1 MSYRLKFDEP
11 VDKGWRRIVHEQI
24 ATAIELLSTGADR
37 ATAIHETRKGMKRIR
52 ALLKLLRSGL
62 SEADYKR
69 ENARFAGI
77 ARLLSDVRDAA
88 VLIATATELSKSTS
102 GKPRAAALALAE
114 QARLNA
120 QSRPRKSRTREGA
133 APDGVA
139 QAIAAL
145 KRAAKAV
152 DDLKLEQRSFSVV
165 RRGVARSYR
174 AGRRAMLR
182 AYDTGD
188 DEEFHEWRKHVQAHW
203 RHMGLL
209 SRAWP
214 DLFAARMQ
222 LAKEMS
228 DLLGADHDL
237 FVLIEQ
243 ARRGR
248 RLDRSGVDGLIK
260 AAEAR
265 QSELRAELH
274 AKGAALFTE
283 ETDGFVA
290 RMEAYWAAAKASRK
304 LARAAERAQRKS
316 GKSASDGEPR
326 RLPPQRAKVRTQA

>member
-24 ATAIELLSTGADR
+24 AAAIELLSSGADP

-69 ENARFAGI
+69 ENARYAGI
-77 ARLLSDVRDAA
+77 SRLLSDARDAA
-88 VLIATATELSKSTS
+88 VLIATATELSKSTA

-114 QARLNA
+114 EARHNA
-120 QSRPRKSRTREGA
+120 QSRPHKPRVRGGSSHDA
-133 APDGVA
+133 VV

-145 KRAAKAV
+145 KKAAKAV
-152 DDLKLEQRSFSVV
+152 DKLELEQRSFSVV
-165 RRGVARSYR
+165 RRGVAKSYR
-174 AGRRAMLR
+174 AGRRAMQR
-182 AYDTGD
+182 AYETGE

-237 FVLIEQ
+237 YVLIGQ
-243 ARRGR
+243 ARQR
-248 RLDRSGVDGLIK
+248 RRVDAAGVDGLIK
-260 AAEAR
+260 AAQAR
-265 QSELRAELH
+265 QGEIRAELN
-274 AKGAALFTE
+274 AKGAALFAE
-283 ETDGFVA
+283 ETDEFVA
-290 RMEAYWAAAKASRK
+290 RMEAYWAAAKASRRQ
-304 LARAAERAQRKS
+304 ARAAERAHRK
-316 GKSASDGEPR
+316 ASKAVNDGEPR
-326 RLPPQRAKVRTQA
+326 RLPPQRTKVRTQA

>member
-24 ATAIELLSTGADR
+24 ATAIELLSSGTDP

-62 SEADYKR
+62 SQDDYKR
-69 ENARFAGI
+69 ENERYAGI
-77 ARLLSDVRDAA
+77 ARLLSDARDAA
-88 VLIATATELSKSTS
+88 VLIATATELSKSTA
-102 GKPRAAALALAE
+102 GKPRATALALAE
-114 QARLNA
+114 EARHSAQARQTGPRA
-120 QSRPRKSRTREGA
+120 SQSGA
-133 APDGVA
+133 KDSVA

-145 KRAAKAV
+145 KKAAKAV
-152 DDLKLEQRSFSVV
+152 DKLELEQRSFSVV
-165 RRGVARSYR
+165 RRGVAKSYR
-174 AGRRAMLR
+174 AGRRAMQR
-182 AYDTGD
+182 AYETGE

-237 FVLIEQ
+237 YVLIGR
-243 ARRGR
+243 ARQR
-248 RLDRSGVDGLIK
+248 RQHDAAGVDGLIK
-260 AAEAR
+260 AAKAR
-265 QSELRAELH
+265 QGEIRDELN
-274 AKGAALFTE
+274 AKGAALFAE
-283 ETDGFVA
+283 ETDEFVV
-290 RMEAYWAAAKASRK
+290 RMEAYWVAAKASRRQ
-304 LARAAERAQRKS
+304 ARAAEQAQRKV
-316 GKSASDGEPR
+316 GKATEGGELR
-326 RLPPQRAKVRTQA
+326 RLPPRRAKVQTQP